1 MRFSS
6 RLRPANLAPFG
17 AAAIHA
23 RRMLPFTA
31 IAFLAAA
38 GVVAPLPKALL
49 LTRPTPRSYMQMQGH
64 APVLWQV
71 GSKGIDAALYELR
84 IGQDMTL
91 GRYDTRKQSPYV
103 SRAQCQIACAADG
116 TAHLY
121 SCGKPVTG
129 YRRRDGNKWSWN
141 WLSNGETQV
150 LAHGSQVSLDS
161 RDTEGAV
168 FTVGGP
174 YEDQQQYG
182 YAQPQEQ
189 QQGQQQGQQQV
200 LWYVQAASDY
210 VDPEAG
216 RLNFR
221 AGDVIEVVQQGEPA
235 GWWEGSLNGQVG
247 WFPSNFC
254 SEPYY
259 Y

>member
-1 MRFSS
+1 MS
-6 RLRPANLAPFG
+6 FG
-17 AAAIHA
+17 VWIDKIFGQTD
-23 RRMLPFTA
+23 RQIFLLPF
-31 IAFLAAA
+31 AA
-38 GVVAPLPKALL
+38 VFTPLWCSSPAMLLFAVPL
-49 LTRPTPRSYMQMQGH
+49 LTRPTPRSHVQMQAHGPT
-64 APVLWQV
+64 ALWQV
-71 GSKGIDAALYELR
+71 GSKGRDAALYELR
-84 IGQDMTL
+84 VGQDMTL
-91 GRYDTRKQSPYV
+91 GRFDTRKQSPYV

-141 WLSNGETQV
+141 WLSNGEAQE
-150 LAHGSQVSLDS
+150 LAHGAQVSLDS
-161 RDTEGAV
+161 RDSEGAV

-174 YEDQQQYG
+174 YKDLQQYG
-182 YAQPQEQ
+182 AQ

-216 RLNFR
+216 RLSFR

>member
-1 MRFSS
+1 M
-6 RLRPANLAPFG
+6 PPFG
-17 AAAIHA
+17 AV
-23 RRMLPFTA
+23 
-31 IAFLAAA
+31 AFLATMARPVA
-38 GVVAPLPKALL
+38 GVGAPLPKALL

-64 APVLWQV
+64 CPVLWQV
-71 GSKGIDAALYELR
+71 GSKGREAALYELR
-84 IGQDMTL
+84 VGQDMTL

-103 SRAQCQIACAADG
+103 SRVQCQIACAADG

-129 YRRRDGNKWSWN
+129 YRCRDGNKWSWN

-150 LAHGSQVSLDS
+150 LAHGAQVSLDS
-161 RDTEGAV
+161 RDPEGAV

-182 YAQPQEQ
+182 YAQPQGQEQ
-189 QQGQQQGQQQV
+189 PQEQPQGQPQGQQQGQQEL

-210 VDPEAG
+210 ADPETG
-216 RLNFR
+216 RLHFR